1 MKTGLLGLAFEYAF
15 ATTSDPRI
23 QKIDKLL
30 NKL

>member
-1 MKTGLLGLAFEYAF
+1 MKTSTGLAFEYAY
-15 ATTSDPRI
+15 ASTADPRI

>member
-1 MKTGLLGLAFEYAF
+1 MKATGLTFAYAY

-30 NKL
+30 SKL

>member
-1 MKTGLLGLAFEYAF
+1 MKATLKGLAFDYAY

>member
-1 MKTGLLGLAFEYAF
+1 MKTAGLAFAYAY
-15 ATTSDPRI
+15 ATTTDPRI

>member
-1 MKTGLLGLAFEYAF
+1 MKALSLLAFQYAY

>member
-1 MKTGLLGLAFEYAF
+1 MSQTNLVFEYAY

-23 QKIDKLL
+23 RKIDKLL

>member
-1 MKTGLLGLAFEYAF
+1 MKTLNSLAFDYAY

-23 QKIDKLL
+23 QKVDKLL